1 MLYSVLIIIDVLLA
15 IAIVTF
21 ILLQQ
26 GKGANAGAAFGSGA
40 SATVF
45 GARGS
50 ASFLSRTTAILATLF
65 FVNSLSLAHI
75 AAHKPSAHSV
85 VDKLSS
91 EPAMPV
97 PVRSPAVSKPAP
109 VQSLPLKDE
118 APAKP
123 SQHSDLPK

>member
-15 IAIVTF
+15 IAIIAF

-45 GARGS
+45 GSRGS

-65 FVNSLSLAHI
+65 FVNSLGLAHL
-75 AAHKPSAHSV
+75 AKHRPVAHSV
-85 VDKLSS
+85 VEKLGEEHASS
-91 EPAMPV
+91 PEGQNLPPKDAQPPSAPV
-97 PVRSPAVSKPAP
+97 PAP
-109 VQSLPLKDE
+109 K
-118 APAKP
+118 AP
-123 SQHSDLPK
+123 QTDLPQ